1 MSPRTVRECRH
12 DNLTTVTTLGVTGW
26 RRWRGLPLAPAESV
40 VSLVATL
47 SGQSLASVRD
57 LYKREETCEYSF
69 GFVFFPSGMTTHS
82 YATRLAGL
90 TGRFGLSSPAAD
102 QRPAAALREAP
113 PNSDGSEGNDLTTQL
128 TWAVENLLLR
138 YRFATHHPRRKCR
151 TPQCRAVV
159 MTAFSDGPRR
169 HLRRPKPRPAHGSE
183 DKDSLFGQLT
193 LPNHPGIPQHQ
204 RAGFALAALSLVA
217 CAVLA
222 LAWQDSAVMRPLP
235 KASSTALA
243 GHFLAP
249 GATAVPPPRAIIP
262 EASPTLQEASST
274 ALA

>member
-1 MSPRTVRECRH
+1 
-12 DNLTTVTTLGVTGW
+12 
-26 RRWRGLPLAPAESV
+26 
-40 VSLVATL
+40 
-47 SGQSLASVRD
+47 
-57 LYKREETCEYSF
+57 
-69 GFVFFPSGMTTHS
+69 
-82 YATRLAGL
+82 
-90 TGRFGLSSPAAD
+90 
-102 QRPAAALREAP
+102 
-113 PNSDGSEGNDLTTQL
+113 
-128 TWAVENLLLR
+128 
-138 YRFATHHPRRKCR
+138 
-151 TPQCRAVV
+151 

-222 LAWQDSAVMRPLP
+222 HAWQDSAVMRPLP

-249 GATAVPPPRAIIP
+249 GAKAVPPPRAIIP
-262 EASPTLQEASST
+262 AASPTLPEASST
-274 ALA
+274 ALAGLFLAPGAPAIPPPIIPAARPTQRSTQLDAAAAAHVPAAQLPSNPSRSSSTPLPTSPLTCSTRGTAGTPATQPPWRWLPPYAVRGVIGAHGTTTPPRLSRTHAAAIVAHGPAPMAQPSPRDAKSPSAPLLLMRSCSPPSWLSPPRT

>member
-1 MSPRTVRECRH
+1 MAASQHTGNAVTRPFIKLATRGVRGRPH
-12 DNLTTVTTLGVTGW
+12 RVTGW

-113 PNSDGSEGNDLTTQL
+113 PNSDDSEGNDLTTQL
-128 TWAVENLLLR
+128 TWA
-138 YRFATHHPRRKCR
+138 
-151 TPQCRAVV
+151 AV
-159 MTAFSDGPRR
+159 T
-169 HLRRPKPRPAHGSE
+169 E
-183 DKDSLFGQLT
+183 YDKL
-193 LPNHPGIPQHQ
+193 
-204 RAGFALAALSLVA
+204 
-217 CAVLA
+217 
-222 LAWQDSAVMRPLP
+222 
-235 KASSTALA
+235 
-243 GHFLAP
+243 
-249 GATAVPPPRAIIP
+249 
-262 EASPTLQEASST
+262 
-274 ALA
+274 